1 MKKLK
6 AAVIG
11 LGDMGIIHA
20 NAYMNNPNV
29 KLIAV
34 CDKDK
39 NALDR
44 FVKGPWNWKG
54 WWPKDLDYC
63 CYSKPKYPIKEI
75 STDFNEIAC
84 KEEIDAVSICLPDA
98 FHSTV
103 ALSMLSH
110 EKHILIEKPMAP
122 TISECEKIMGAARK
136 SKARVFVG
144 HMWRFHPEVKFIR
157 DVIKRGLL
165 GKIVKTK
172 GYAVYIRCGPSG
184 WFLQKKYAGRGV
196 SLNMGVHAV
205 DTVRYLLGN
214 PKASTVFAK
223 IDTVY
228 GNYDV
233 DDLGVILVEF
243 VGGPVSIVETG
254 QNHPY
259 ADGLEASTQLFG
271 TKGYARVFP
280 TEVHLSIEGRW
291 GIFRPDINT
300 CHLSPIMYQ
309 EEIDHFVD
317 CIISEKES
325 IIDGRSAME
334 NIMIIEAAY
343 QSSHSGRVVQ
353 LKELSK

>member
-6 AAVIG
+6 VAVIG
-11 LGDMGIIHA
+11 LGDMGLIHA
-20 NAYMNNPNV
+20 NAFMNNPHV
-29 KLIAV
+29 KLVAV

-39 NALDR
+39 KVLDR

-63 CYSKPKYPIKEI
+63 CYSKPIYPIKEI
-75 STDFNEIAC
+75 STDFNEIAR
-84 KEEIDAVSICLPDA
+84 KEEIDAVSICLPDT

-122 TISECEKIMGAARK
+122 TLSECEKIMVAART
-136 SKARVFVG
+136 SKARVLVG
-144 HMWRFHPEVKFIR
+144 P
-157 DVIKRGLL
+157 
-165 GKIVKTK
+165 K
-172 GYAVYIRCGPSG
+172 GYAIYIRCAPSG

-214 PKASTVFAK
+214 PNASTVYAK

-228 GNYDV
+228 GKYDV

-271 TKGYARVFP
+271 TEGYARVFP
-280 TEVHLSIEGRW
+280 TEVHLRIEGRW
-291 GIFRPDINT
+291 GIFKPDINT
-300 CHLSPIMYQ
+300 CHISPIMYQ

-317 CIISEKES
+317 CIINEKES
-325 IIDGRSAME
+325 IIDGSSAME

-343 QSSHSGRVVQ
+343 QSSHSGRAVR
-353 LKELSK
+353 LEELSI